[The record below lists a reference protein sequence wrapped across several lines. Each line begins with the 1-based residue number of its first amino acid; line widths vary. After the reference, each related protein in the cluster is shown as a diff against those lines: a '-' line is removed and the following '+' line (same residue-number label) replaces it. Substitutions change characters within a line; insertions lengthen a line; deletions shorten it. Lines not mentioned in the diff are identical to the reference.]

1 MTANKILQINL
12 ITIFRSITLHLQ
24 IACFVQ
30 PTVKTPE
37 KRNLRRHKREK
48 SNKYSHTGS
57 WSRSSFLHKWLP
69 LIDYQNCCRLTFCWS
84 TICSSTK
91 QNNTGNTTI
100 VCAKGAISLVLTSC
114 LLLTWT
120 ANRFRFVVVVYIL
133 HQSINHSG
141 YKTTKKRPSEFSRAW
156 DDVLKLLTV
165 KNPKLLNVMMT

>member
-1 MTANKILQINL
+1 MNL

-37 KRNLRRHKREK
+37 RLNLRRHKREK

-57 WSRSSFLHKWLP
+57 WR
-69 LIDYQNCCRLTFCWS
+69 S
-84 TICSSTK
+84 TICLSTK

-120 ANRFRFVVVVYIL
+120 ANCFRFVVVVYIL
-133 HQSINHSG
+133 HQSINRSG
-141 YKTTKKRPSEFSRAW
+141 YKMTKKRPSEFSRAW